1 MNHKHHSHQPAEL
14 HDKHA
19 GHHTQDFLKKFWVTL
34 VLTIPILAYSDLPQ
48 LFIGWTAPA
57 FSGSQYLSF
66 LLGSVIYFYGGW
78 VFIKGALNELKA
90 RLPGMMTLIALAI
103 TAAYGYSIFAVLAG
117 TGMNLFWELATLIAV
132 MLIGHWI
139 EMKAIMEASGSLK
152 ELAKLL
158 PDKAEVLRDGQTV
171 SVGLNELR
179 ENDIVLVKPGA
190 KIPADGTLLEGQS
203 EVNESVITGESK
215 PVVKNSGDTVIAG
228 SINGDG
234 SLKIRVTHIGEKT
247 FLAGVMRLVSE
258 AEASKSR
265 LQLLSDRAASYLT
278 YIAVGAGLVTF
289 IAWMVATGD
298 VMFSIERLVAVLVI
312 ACPHALGLAIPLVA
326 AITTTMAARNG
337 FLIRRRL
344 SLEAAK
350 DINMVLFD
358 KTGTLTK
365 GVFAVTSA
373 DDESLAFA
381 AAVEAH
387 SEHPIGKAI
396 VQEAKNRNLKIAEIS
411 DFKRVPGMGAEAVV
425 SQKKVFVGH
434 RGGSNILVEVEGKQI
449 GTIAL
454 ADEIRSEAK
463 EAVDLLK
470 AMGVEVAMITGDS
483 KEVAAQVASEL
494 GIEQYFARVRPEEK
508 SQKVQLLQ
516 SQGKKVVMVGD
527 GVNDA
532 PALTQADVGIAI
544 GAGTNVAIESA
555 GIILVK
561 NDPRDIV
568 KIVHLS
574 RLTYSKMIQNLFWA
588 TGYNLVALPIA
599 AGALAA
605 YGIMLQ
611 PAVAAV
617 FMSIST
623 VIVALNAAL
632 LRRKSL

>member
-1 MNHKHHSHQPAEL
+1 MHHNHSEHQS
-14 HDKHA
+14 HDKHE
-19 GHHTQDFLKKFWVTL
+19 GHVTSDFLKKFWVTL

-48 LFIGWTAPA
+48 LFLGWNAPA
-57 FSGSQYLSF
+57 FPGSEYLS
-66 LLGSVIYFYGGW
+66 LALGTIIFFYGGW
-78 VFIKGALNELKA
+78 VFIKGALNEIKV

-103 TAAYGYSIFAVLAG
+103 TAAYGYSVFAVLAG

-139 EMKAIMEASGSLK
+139 EMKAVMGAAGALK

-158 PDKAEVLRDGQTV
+158 PDKAEVIRDNQTV
-171 SVGLNELR
+171 TVPLAELK
-179 ENDIVLVKPGA
+179 EGDIVLIKPGG
-190 KIPADGTLLEGQS
+190 KIPADGTIIDGQS
-203 EVNESVITGESK
+203 DVNESVITGESK
-215 PVVKNSGDTVIAG
+215 PVGKNIGDSVIAG

-234 SLKIRVTHIGEKT
+234 SLKVRVTHIGEKT

-265 LQLLSDRAASYLT
+265 LQLLSDRAAAYLT
-278 YIAVGAGLVTF
+278 YIAVGAGVITL
-289 IAWMVATGD
+289 IAWLSLQGD
-298 VMFSIERLVAVLVI
+298 VMFAVERLVAVLVI

-326 AITTTMAARNG
+326 AISTTMAAKNG
-337 FLIRRRL
+337 FLIRRRI

-350 DINMVLFD
+350 DIKVVLFD

-365 GVFAVTSA
+365 GAFVVTTAS
-373 DDESLAFA
+373 DESLRLA
-381 AAVEAH
+381 AAIEAH

-396 VQEAKNRNLKIAEIS
+396 IAEAKKRNLAPPEAK
-411 DFKRVPGMGAEAVV
+411 DFKRVPGAGAEAIVEGRR
-425 SQKKVFVGH
+425 VFVGH
-434 RGGSNILVEVEGKQI
+434 RGGDDILVEVEGSQVGK
-449 GTIAL
+449 IAL
-454 ADEIRSEAK
+454 VDEIRPEAK
-463 EAVDLLK
+463 EAVSALK
-470 AMGVEVAMITGDS
+470 NMGLEVAMITGDS

-494 GIEQYFARVRPEEK
+494 QIEQYFARVRPEEK
-508 SQKVQLLQ
+508 SQKVKLLQ
-516 SQGKKVVMVGD
+516 SQGKKVAMVGD

-532 PALTQADVGIAI
+532 PAITQADVGVAI

-568 KIVHLS
+568 KIVKLS

-588 TGYNLVALPIA
+588 TGYNLMALPIA
-599 AGALAA
+599 AGALVA

-617 FMSIST
+617 FMSAST
-623 VIVALNAAL
+623 VIVAFNAAL
-632 LRRKSL
+632 LRRQIL